1 MLSEM
6 SKKSLP
12 NCCKV
17 STRDSGRLLLSVLE
31 LLNLGTKY

>member
-6 SKKSLP
+6 SKKFLL

-17 STRDSGRLLLSVLE
+17 STKNGKLLLSVLDVF
-31 LLNLGTKY
+31 NLGTKY

>member
-1 MLSEM
+1 M

-17 STRDSGRLLLSVLE
+17 STRDNGKLLLSVLE